1 MSLFVYVLADI
12 IHLAKMIILLDVFF
26 AFRKRELNHRR
37 LILYLAGL
45 GMGGVS
51 AFIYFQ
57 NNITVDLVVHFIV
70 LITMTALLYEEK
82 IHYVV
87 VVIIW
92 TSFAMSMIDTMTIV
106 LFDVLTKLI
115 QINAEVVS
123 RLCVSSISLILVYTV
138 GRIYRK
144 NTTVGMKTIGLRNLI
159 WFSLLLVMDT
169 IVVSVMTDI
178 NVELCVE
185 KYKNIFMMSVVLV
198 IAGIFIQLCAVI
210 LLSMQRNLYKEKKLL
225 TEKYLNEQK
234 NHYEYLEEQE
244 KETKKFRHD
253 FRSHLELISNLAKH
267 NEYEEIDKY
276 LEKMHIKIEQLGN
289 NVTVQN
295 GIVDAIINQYYAKAL
310 QNNIKMEVKGRFP
323 EYCDIDAYDIC
334 TIFSNVLSNAFEAA
348 EETEEKIISVE
359 CRYNDKNIIIVVKNS
374 FNHEGNNA
382 NVLLKTR
389 KGNVDYH
396 GYGLENVKESI
407 AKYNGILDID
417 TKDGIFTLTIVFSNV
432 RK

>member
-1 MSLFVYVLADI
+1 MSFFVHVLADM
-12 IHLAKMIILLDVFF
+12 IHLAKIIILLDVFF
-26 AFRKRELNHRR
+26 AFRKRELNYRR
-37 LILYLAGL
+37 LLLCLAGL
-45 GMGGVS
+45 AMGGVS
-51 AFIYFQ
+51 AFIYFY
-57 NNITVDLVVHFIV
+57 NDSIVELVVHFIV
-70 LITMTALLYEEK
+70 ITAMTALLYEER
-82 IHYVV
+82 IHYIV

-92 TSFAMSMIDTMTIV
+92 AISALSMIDTMTIV
-106 LFDVLTKLI
+106 LFNVLTKLI
-115 QINAEVVS
+115 QINAEMVS
-123 RLCVSSISLILVYTV
+123 RLCVSIISLIFVYTV

-144 NTTVGMKTIGLRNLI
+144 NTTTGMKTIGLRNLI

-169 IVVSVMTDI
+169 IVVSAMAYI
-178 NVELCVE
+178 NVELYVE
-185 KYKNIFMMSVVLV
+185 KYKNIFMVSVVLV
-198 IAGIFIQLCAVI
+198 IAGIFIQLCAVV
-210 LLSMQRNLYKEKKLL
+210 LLSLQRNLYKEKKLL

-234 NHYEYLEEQE
+234 NHYEYLEERE

-267 NEYEEIDKY
+267 NEYAEIDKY

-295 GIVDAIINQYYAKAL
+295 GIVDAILNHYYVLAA
-310 QNNIKMEVKGRFP
+310 QSNVTMEVKGRFP
-323 EYCDIDAYDIC
+323 ENCEIDAYDSC
-334 TIFSNVLSNAFEAA
+334 TIFSNVLRNALEAA

-374 FNHEGNNA
+374 FNYEGNNA

-417 TKDGIFTLTIVFSNV
+417 TKDGVFILTIVFNNA

>member
-1 MSLFVYVLADI
+1 MSLFVHVLADM
-12 IHLAKMIILLDVFF
+12 IHLAKIIILLDVFF
-26 AFRKRELNHRR
+26 EFHKRQLNHRR
-37 LILYLAGL
+37 LLLYLAGL
-45 GMGGVS
+45 VIGGVS
-51 AFIYFQ
+51 VFIYFD
-57 NNITVDLVVHFIV
+57 NNVIVELVVHFIV
-70 LITMTALLYEEK
+70 LTALTALLYEEK
-82 IHYVV
+82 IYYIVV
-87 VVIIW
+87 VMIW
-92 TSFAMSMIDTMTIV
+92 MISALSMIDTMLNV
-106 LFDVLTKLI
+106 LFNILTKMMR
-115 QINAEVVS
+115 INAEMFS
-123 RLCVSSISLILVYTV
+123 GLCVSIILLIIVYTI

-169 IVVSVMTDI
+169 IVVSVMTGI

-210 LLSMQRNLYKEKKLL
+210 LLFMQRNLYKEKKLL
-225 TEKYLNEQK
+225 TEKHLNEQK
-234 NHYEYLEEQE
+234 NYYEYLEKRE

-253 FRSHLELISNLAKH
+253 FRSHLELISNLAKNH
-267 NEYEEIDKY
+267 EYDEIDDY

-323 EYCDIDAYDIC
+323 EQCDIDAYDIC

-348 EETEEKIISVE
+348 SETKEKIMSLE
-359 CRYNDKNIIIVVKNS
+359 CRYTDRNIVIVVKNS
-374 FNHEGNNA
+374 FDNA
-382 NVLLKTR
+382 GQSGNVLLKTR

-396 GYGLENVKESI
+396 GYGLENMKESV
-407 AKYNGILDID
+407 KRYNGIFNIEIEDN
-417 TKDGIFTLTIVFSNV
+417 IFTLTIVFNNM

>member
-1 MSLFVYVLADI
+1 MFLG
-12 IHLAKMIILLDVFF
+12 
-26 AFRKRELNHRR
+26 FRKREFERNWFV
-37 LILYLAGL
+37 ICLAGL
-45 GMGGVS
+45 AMSAVS
-51 AFIYFQ
+51 VFIYGYDG
-57 NNITVDLVVHFIV
+57 IAGDILVYIIAIIV
-70 LITMTALLYEEK
+70 LISVLYMERVC
-82 IHYVV
+82 Y
-87 VVIIW
+87 VIIVTIW
-92 TSFAMSMIDTMTIV
+92 MISALSMIDTMSGV
-106 LFDVLTKLI
+106 LFDISMDLFK
-115 QINAEVVS
+115 INADTIS
-123 RLCVSSISLILVYTV
+123 RLGVSIVSLVLVYIV
-138 GRIYRK
+138 GRIYKK
-144 NTTVGMKTIGLRNLI
+144 NTTTGIKSVGIANLF
-159 WFSLLLVMDT
+159 WFTLLLAVDT
-169 IVVSVMTDI
+169 FVVTVMTYI
-178 NVELCVE
+178 NVDLYME
-185 KYKNIFMMSVVLV
+185 KYKNLYMVSVALV
-198 IAGIFIQLCAVI
+198 VIGIFIQLGAVI
-210 LLSMQRNLYKEKKLL
+210 LLSLQRNLYKEKKLL

-234 NHYEYLEEQE
+234 NHYEYLEERE

-253 FRSHLELISNLAKH
+253 FRSHLELISNLAKY

-295 GIVDAIINQYYAKAL
+295 GIVDAILNQYYAKAL

>member
-1 MSLFVYVLADI
+1 MV
-12 IHLAKMIILLDVFF
+12 
-26 AFRKRELNHRR
+26 
-37 LILYLAGL
+37 
-45 GMGGVS
+45 
-51 AFIYFQ
+51 
-57 NNITVDLVVHFIV
+57 
-70 LITMTALLYEEK
+70 
-82 IHYVV
+82 
-87 VVIIW
+87 
-92 TSFAMSMIDTMTIV
+92 
-106 LFDVLTKLI
+106 
-115 QINAEVVS
+115 
-123 RLCVSSISLILVYTV
+123 
-138 GRIYRK
+138 
-144 NTTVGMKTIGLRNLI
+144 
-159 WFSLLLVMDT
+159 
-169 IVVSVMTDI
+169 
-178 NVELCVE
+178 
-185 KYKNIFMMSVVLV
+185 SVVLV

-234 NHYEYLEEQE
+234 NHYEYLEKRE

-253 FRSHLELISNLAKH
+253 FRSHLGLISNLAKN

-374 FNHEGNNA
+374 FNHEGNSA

>member
-1 MSLFVYVLADI
+1 MALFVHVLADM

-37 LILYLAGL
+37 LVLCLAGL
-45 GMGGVS
+45 AMGGVS

-70 LITMTALLYEEK
+70 LTTMTALLYEEK

-87 VVIIW
+87 VIIIW
-92 TSFAMSMIDTMTIV
+92 VSFALSMMDTMLHV
-106 LFDVLTKLI
+106 LFNILTNLI
-115 QINAEVVS
+115 QINAEMVS
-123 RLCVSSISLILVYTV
+123 RLCVSIILLIIVYAV
-138 GRIYRK
+138 GRVYRK
-144 NTTVGMKTIGLRNLI
+144 NTTAGMKTIGLRNLI

-169 IVVSVMTDI
+169 IVVSVMTGI

-185 KYKNIFMMSVVLV
+185 KYKIIFMVSVVLV

-234 NHYEYLEEQE
+234 NHYEYLEERE

-267 NEYEEIDKY
+267 NEYAEIDKY

-310 QNNIKMEVKGRFP
+310 QNDIKMEVKGRFP
-323 EYCDIDAYDIC
+323 EHCDIDAYDIC

-348 EETEEKIISVE
+348 SETKEKMMSVE
-359 CRYNDKNIIIVVKNS
+359 CRYTDRNLIIVVKNS
-374 FNHEGNNA
+374 FDNAGQNGNA
-382 NVLLKTR
+382 LLKTR

-396 GYGLENVKESI
+396 GYGLENMKESVTR
-407 AKYNGILDID
+407 YNGIFNIETEDNL
-417 TKDGIFTLTIVFSNV
+417 FTLTIVFNNM